1 MVIEMAMRN
10 TAHESNEPGSAD
22 CGNAAGGTRLL
33 RPALVE
39 GPINVEQ
46 LRRDIAT
53 DAAGA
58 VVVFVGTTR
67 RATGEVIT
75 DRLEY
80 EAHRPL
86 AIACLV
92 RLQDEAVRRFSLVGC
107 GVIHRLGL
115 VDVGEES
122 VAIGVASAHRKDAF
136 AAVAWL
142 MDQIKASVPIWKRD
156 HRADGEACWVHGE
169 ERPL

>member
-1 MVIEMAMRN
+1 MVDRAMQH
-10 TAHESNEPGSAD
+10 TARGSHDAER
-22 CGNAAGGTRLL
+22 AACDGTSASTRLL

-39 GPINVEQ
+39 GPIDVEQ
-46 LRRDIAT
+46 LRREIGS

-86 AIACLV
+86 ALVCLA
-92 RLQDEAVRRFSLVGC
+92 RLQDQAVRQFSLVGC

-115 VDVGEES
+115 VEVGEES

-156 HRADGEACWVHGE
+156 HLADGVARWVHGE
-169 ERPL
+169 ERPA